1 MPNLVT
7 GFPRRT
13 GDTTQDVKEFYDWA
27 VSLVDEL
34 KQLLNNLDA
43 GNVLEAASVKA
54 DNIADLDNFIAE
66 HITAGTIVTNTLIA
80 DSLYSDMGS
89 IAELTVDRISTSQ
102 AVYKYLAGDLTPDVY
117 FEGYE
122 QGIYFVQ
129 ANAVLDE
136 VTGEPQTEQLCDRFG
151 NPVWWQKPIVSIVGN
166 IPYDENGDRVLTTRS
181 ENTGIKVMVY
191 KYQKNIKLKIEFYTG
206 ADGVANPRITLGIGT
221 DPTGN
226 AENGKAFI
234 EKTAEGLSVQYISE
248 GGEPYKIIF
257 KNDGIY
263 QMRSDGESRLP
274 FTFLKTVTPPDTL
287 GRDGDICF
295 VTI

>member
-7 GFPRRT
+7 GFPRKT
-13 GDTTQDVKEFYDWA
+13 GDTAQDVKEFYDWA

-34 KQLLNNLDA
+34 KQLLNNLDS

-54 DNIADLDNFIAE
+54 DNVTDLENFIAE

-129 ANAVLDE
+129 
-136 VTGEPQTEQLCDRFG
+136 
-151 NPVWWQKPIVSIVGN
+151 
-166 IPYDENGDRVLTTRS
+166 
-181 ENTGIKVMVY
+181 M
-191 KYQKNIKLKIEFYTG
+191 
-206 ADGVANPRITLGIGT
+206 
-221 DPTGN
+221 
-226 AENGKAFI
+226 
-234 EKTAEGLSVQYISE
+234 
-248 GGEPYKIIF
+248 
-257 KNDGIY
+257 
-263 QMRSDGESRLP
+263 
-274 FTFLKTVTPPDTL
+274 
-287 GRDGDICF
+287 
-295 VTI
+295 

>member
-7 GFPRRT
+7 GFPRKT
-13 GDTTQDVKEFYDWA
+13 GNTVQDIKEFYDWA

-54 DNIADLDNFIAE
+54 DNVADLENFIAE

-102 AVYKYLAGDLTPDVY
+102 AIYKYLAGDLTPDVY

-122 QGIYFVQ
+122 QGMYFVQ
-129 ANAVLDE
+129 ANVILDE
-136 VTGEPQTEQLCDRFG
+136 VTAEPQTEQLCDRFG
-151 NPVWWQKPIVSIVGN
+151 NPVWWQKPIASIVGN

-221 DPTGN
+221 DPTG
-226 AENGKAFI
+226 ASEAGKAQI
-234 EKTAEGLSVQYISE
+234 EKTAEGLSVQYVTES
-248 GGEPYKIIF
+248 GEPYRLIF

-263 QMRSDGESRLP
+263 QVRTDGENRLP
-274 FTFLKTVTPPDTL
+274 FLYIAQTTPPDTM

-295 VTI
+295 VTV

>member
-7 GFPRRT
+7 GFPRKT
-13 GDTTQDVKEFYDWA
+13 GDTAQDVKEFYDWA

-34 KQLLNNLDA
+34 KQLLNNLDS

-54 DNIADLDNFIAE
+54 DNVTDLENFIAE

-102 AVYKYLAGDLTPDVY
+102 AVYKYLAGDVTPDVY

-129 ANAVLDE
+129 GNVILDE
-136 VTGEPQTEQLCDRFG
+136 VTGEPLTEQLCDRFG

-166 IPYDENGDRVLTTRS
+166 IPYDENGDRVLTTRL
-181 ENTGIKVMVY
+181 ENTGIPVIVY
-191 KYQKNIKLKIEFYTG
+191 KYQKNVKLKIEFYTG

-221 DPTGN
+221 DPTGQTD
-226 AENGKAFI
+226 NGKAFI
-234 EKTAEGLSVQYISE
+234 EKTAEGLSVQYVTES
-248 GGEPYKIIF
+248 GEPYKICF

-263 QMRSDGESRLP
+263 QVRTDGENRLP
-274 FTFLKTVTPPDTL
+274 FMYISQTTPPDTI
-287 GRDGDICF
+287 GRDGDVCF